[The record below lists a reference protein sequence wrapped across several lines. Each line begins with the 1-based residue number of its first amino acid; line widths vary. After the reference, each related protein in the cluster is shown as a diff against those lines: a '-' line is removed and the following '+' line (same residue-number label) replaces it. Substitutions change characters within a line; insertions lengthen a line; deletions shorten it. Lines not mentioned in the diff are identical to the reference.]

1 VSGEGFYLVA
11 GSIRVPF
18 SQDLGAIGTPCLAL
32 SVLSVGDVPRDIPC
46 VLSARDIPLVG
57 PNRPLARGYALKDYL
72 TNTLVKHLY
81 VS

>member
-32 SVLSVGDVPRDIPC
+32 SILSVGDVPRDIPC
-46 VLSARDIPLVG
+46 DIPLVG
-57 PNRPLARGYALKDYL
+57 PNRPLARGYALKDHL
-72 TNTLVKHLY
+72 TNTLVKRLY